1 MQPRS
6 ILITGCSSGIGYT
19 CAVGMKQRGWRV
31 VATARK
37 PEDLAMLREHGLEAV
52 QLDYAD
58 ATSIAKCANEVLK
71 LTGGKLTALFNNGA
85 YGQPGLV
92 EDLPVD
98 ALRKQFEAN
107 VFGWHDLTTRLLPA
121 MRDQGS
127 GRIVQ
132 CSSVL
137 GIVAAPYRGA
147 YNASKFALEGLTDT
161 LRLELAGTGIHV
173 SSIQPGPIRS
183 RFTANAL
190 AALKANIDTLNSRN
204 RALYN
209 KRIAELETL
218 AGSSPAPLE
227 SPEESAR
234 ITGNGWKPVYRLG
247 PDAVLAC
254 LIHATESD
262 RPRPYYRV
270 TYTTKLAA
278 LARRLLPARLHI
290 ALMQRQN

>member
-31 VATARK
+31 IASARK

-52 QLDYAD
+52 HLDYAD
-58 ATSIAKCANEVLK
+58 PASIAACADEVHN
-71 LTGGKLTALFNNGA
+71 LTNGRLTALFNNGA

-92 EDLPVD
+92 EDLPVT
-98 ALRKQFEAN
+98 ALRAQFETN
-107 VFGWHDLTTRLLPA
+107 VFGWHDLTTRLLPD

-127 GRIVQ
+127 GRIIQ

-183 RFTANAL
+183 RFTEHAL
-190 AALKANIDTLNSRN
+190 AALLANIDHRNSRN
-204 RALYN
+204 RALYER
-209 KRIAELETL
+209 RIAELEAL
-218 AGSSPAPLE
+218 AGNAPAPLE
-227 SPEESAR
+227 SPAESAR
-234 ITGNGWKPVYRLG
+234 ITGKGWKPVYRLG
-247 PDAVLAC
+247 PDAVLSC

-278 LARRLLPARLHI
+278 LARRVLPSRLHV
-290 ALMQRQN
+290 ALMQRQT

>member
-31 VATARK
+31 IATARN
-37 PEDLAMLREHGLEAV
+37 PEDLAMLRDHGLETVA
-52 QLDYAD
+52 LDYAD
-58 ATSIAKCANEVLK
+58 PASIAKCANEVLK
-71 LTGGKLTALFNNGA
+71 LTDGRLTALFNNGA

-121 MRDQGS
+121 MRDHGS

-209 KRIAELETL
+209 KRIAELEEL

>member
-31 VATARK
+31 IATARK
-37 PEDLAMLREHGLEAV
+37 PEDLQMLREHGLEAV
-52 QLDYAD
+52 MLDYAEP
-58 ATSIAKCANEVLK
+58 ASIAKCANEVLK
-71 LTGGKLTALFNNGA
+71 LTGGRLTALFNNGA

-121 MRDQGS
+121 MRDHCS

-137 GIVAAPYRGA
+137 GIVAAPYSGA
-147 YNASKFALEGLTDT
+147 YNASKFAQEGLTDT

-209 KRIAELETL
+209 KRIAELEAL
-218 AGSSPAPLE
+218 AGSSPALLE

-278 LARRLLPARLHI
+278 LVRRLLPARLHI